1 MLDNLK
7 KGVQVGVMG
16 TALVA
21 GNVMGVGCSQPSG
34 GGSTIENPGN
44 NGGNTNNPGN
54 NGGNTNNP
62 GGNGGNNNGQTE
74 EPTNQYGEPY
84 TRTIGNGN
92 YQFYS
97 FVGENYYAPAETI
110 VDDVNYYLGKAETH
124 IKGLT
129 DGFENPG
136 YFNALI
142 QSIKGNNDYDVTT
155 VNSNMDYVYYSIAD
169 NACAPVCADIIKNLN
184 NVDDQYLLYYAY
196 RILANEAYKEG
207 VGPSRQFPGGEMA
220 DYDDEKYSIENAGQ
234 YLEGLGITEV
244 GQVYDDNF
252 FVHITNL
259 TDRLLGD
266 ASARMGVSTT
276 DLQRVFNIAL
286 TSESLRGMHNLT
298 KHNLQDRCNGLGMSV
313 ASDMSDARETFAYQ
327 TQDQG
332 LSM

>member
-7 KGVQVGVMG
+7 KGVQIGVMG
-16 TALVA
+16 TVLVA

-34 GGSTIENPGN
+34 GSTIENPSN

-54 NGGNTNNP
+54 NGGN
-62 GGNGGNNNGQTE
+62 NNGQIE

-110 VDDVNYYLGKAETH
+110 VEDTDYYLKKGQTH
-124 IKGLT
+124 INELV
-129 DGFENPG
+129 DGFENPA
-136 YFNALI
+136 YFDNLI
-142 QSIKGNNDYDVTT
+142 NNIKDNEDYYVDGIGNH
-155 VNSNMDYVYYSIAD
+155 NMDYVHYSIAD
-169 NACAPVCADIIKNLN
+169 AACGPVCADIIKNLSN
-184 NVDDQYLLYYAY
+184 KAEQNTLYYSY

-207 VGPSRQFPGGEMA
+207 VGPSRQFPGGEMT
-220 DYDDEKYSIENAGQ
+220 DYDNEKAEIEDIAQYNDALNAIGVQ
-234 YLEGLGITEV
+234 PGK
-244 GQVYDDNF
+244 VYDDNF
-252 FVHITNL
+252 FVQL
-259 TDRLLGD
+259 TDLTDGLLGK
-266 ASARMGVSTT
+266 AAANMGVSTA

-298 KHNLQDRCNGLGMSV
+298 KYNLQDRCSGLRKSV
-313 ASDMSDARETFAYQ
+313 AYYMSDARETFAYQ